1 MNKKNSKLQKYNL
14 VILKLFEVILKL
26 NQEQQ
31 ARLLKFSEELCIQ
44 DMRTSVRKV
53 CNIPVSFSAH
63 NRINLDPIKNIGK
76 GGLFIETTV
85 PFKVGEEILMS
96 FNMQGYD
103 RPLKIKGVVVRVD
116 RLGVGV
122 EYRGI
127 SPYIT
132 EMIDTLVKRIDG

>member
-1 MNKKNSKLQKYNL
+1 MQKNSSKIQKYNL

-26 NQEQQ
+26 NQDQQ
-31 ARLLKFSEELCIQ
+31 ARLLNYAEELCIK
-44 DMRTSVRKV
+44 DMRAAVRKV
-53 CNIPVSFSAH
+53 CSIPVSFSAH
-63 NRINLDPIKNIGK
+63 NRINLDPIKNISK
-76 GGLFIETTV
+76 GGLFIDTTV